1 MRVLCDTNILIS
13 YLLAPENTGTIATV
27 VERAYAGDY
36 TLVLPAEVI
45 GELRRKVAEKAWLA
59 ARIPPESAE
68 TFITALTAIAFIP
81 EPITDPLPQIGR
93 DRKDDYLLAYGTV
106 AACDY
111 LVTGDPDLLVLQ
123 QVGNLRIVSPL
134 AFLTMLQ
141 RRE

>member
-45 GELRRKVAEKAWLA
+45 GELRKKVAKKAWLT
-59 ARIPPESAE
+59 ARIPQAAVEKFVAALSA
-68 TFITALTAIAFIP
+68 IALTP
-81 EPITDPLPQIGR
+81 EPITDPLPQVGR

-106 AACDY
+106 AACEY
-111 LVTGDPDLLVLQ
+111 LVTGDPDLLVLR
-123 QVGNLRIVSPL
+123 QVGNLKIINPST
-134 AFLTMLQ
+134 FLTVLQ
-141 RRE
+141 KRE